1 MDLHELTENLAVT
14 GQIDPA
20 EIPSLAAQGVRSLIC
35 NRPDGEVPG
44 QPSFSAVEEAAAAA
58 GIKAVYLPVVS
69 SAIGDGDIEA
79 FGKALKE
86 LPSPVL
92 AYCRSGTR
100 STVLWALSGAVA
112 KRPIEDILSTAYE
125 AGYDLSPLRSRLEE
139 MQRP

>member
-1 MDLHELTENLAVT
+1 MDLHKVTDDLTVG

-20 EIPSLAAQGVRSLIC
+20 EIPHLAAQGIRSLIC

-58 GIKAVYLPVVS
+58 GIKTCYLPVVS
-69 SAIGDGDIEA
+69 SAIGDADVAA
-79 FGKALKE
+79 FGKALEE
-86 LPSPVL
+86 LPKPIF

-100 STVLWALSGAVA
+100 STVLWALSEAAA
-112 KRPIEDILSTAYE
+112 KRRIENILSTARE
-125 AGYDLSPLRSRLEE
+125 AGYDLSALGPRLEK